1 MSIDHIHQ
9 QKILQLSE
17 NKKHIQQLETKIKNF
32 EKDKCKDSDIFTSL
46 QIDDDIYNL
55 KERINTLKNETSNE
69 YLLKISSV
77 LSNYNKSFQP
87 DIGFS
92 KISEMNN
99 IGEGTICNFV
109 EKKTKNKR
117 GQLLN
122 SYMNIV
128 EGNCVYKPT
137 TQPSINTDGVHC
149 TDCNVPMRLS
159 MNESYVVCS
168 NCGNYNEYFEPSMS
182 GLTYE
187 QELNTDTNAHFAY
200 KRINHLRELL
210 AQLQAKERS
219 EIPSEVIDKVQAEFK
234 KARIQ
239 NVSEITETKVKQY
252 LKKLNLNKYYEHTR
266 QITNLLNG
274 KPPPCISSE
283 LYETLINMF
292 MEIQEPFDR
301 VCPVN
306 RKNFFSYNYVLYKFC
321 ELLGETEMMSLFPL
335 LKSREKLYQQDCIWK
350 EICRITEWTF
360 YKSV

>member
-9 QKILQLSE
+9 QKILQLSNNE
-17 NKKHIQQLETKIKNF
+17 KQIQQLTTKIKKH
-32 EKDKCKDSDIFTSL
+32 EKEKQTGVDVFRSL
-46 QIDDDIYNL
+46 RIDDEIH
-55 KERINTLKNETSNE
+55 TLREEIEVLRNATSND

-77 LSNYNKSFQP
+77 LSNHNKSFQP
-87 DIGFS
+87 DNEFS
-92 KISEMNN
+92 RISDNN
-99 IGEGTICNFV
+99 KSGEGTICDFV
-109 EKKTKNKR
+109 EKKTQNKR

-128 EGNCVYKPT
+128 EGNYVYNPVM
-137 TQPSINTDGVHC
+137 QPSVNTDGVRC
-149 TDCNVPMRLS
+149 ADCNVPMRLS

-168 NCGNYNEYFEPSMS
+168 NCGNYDHYFEPSVS

-187 QELNTDTNAHFAY
+187 QELNTDTNVHFAY

-219 EIPSEVIDKVQAEFK
+219 EIPSDVIDKVHAEFK

-239 NVSEITETKVKQY
+239 NVSEITETKVKYY

-274 KPPPCISSE
+274 KPPPSISSE

-292 MEIQEPFDR
+292 MDIQEPFEM
-301 VCPVN
+301 VCPAS

-350 EICRITEWTF
+350 DICRITGWTF